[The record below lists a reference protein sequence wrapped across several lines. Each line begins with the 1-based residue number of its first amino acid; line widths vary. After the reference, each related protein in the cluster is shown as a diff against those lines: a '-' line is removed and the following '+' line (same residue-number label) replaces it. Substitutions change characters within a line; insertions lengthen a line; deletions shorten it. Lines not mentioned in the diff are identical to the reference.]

1 MNASAHRWSTMRY
14 MRQIF
19 AYRPLSFAIN
29 VLLWTLFHGIPLLF
43 GLLTR
48 AIFDSLSQGA
58 AAATSPWS
66 LLVLLALS
74 YGSRQGVFWIA
85 FQHFSHYYLFIK
97 AFLRRNLMQ
106 HLMVAAGSRVLPES
120 PSEAVSRFRDDVDD
134 ITNYTESYLDLSGFL
149 IYGLLGAA
157 LLFATDPLIAAV
169 VVAPLAVMALV
180 VERLAPLIRT
190 YRRRMREAT
199 ARVTSFIGETL
210 AAVQAV
216 KVAAREAPIAA
227 RMAQLGEERRQRALA
242 DVLLSEMVRSLSAN
256 LVNLAVGGVLLLA
269 AARMRTGEFSVGD
282 LALFMVVLPRL
293 THVLEFAAGM
303 MTEHRRARVAFDR
316 MENLMVDAPP
326 GQAVQHSPLDLEG
339 PLAPFAGVS
348 GLHQPLETLELRSL
362 SYEYPTGGGIFQVSF
377 SLKKGDFVVITGRIG
392 AGKTTLLR
400 VLQGL
405 LPAHSGQILWNGQP
419 VADPASFFRPPHS
432 AYTAQVPRLF
442 SETLSQNV
450 LLGDPEGP
458 QLDQALELAVLTP
471 DLERLERGRQTL
483 VGTRGVRLSG
493 GQVQRT
499 SAARLFTRNA
509 DLLIFDDLSSALDV
523 ATEKQLW
530 EGLFSQREATCL
542 VVSHRRVALRR
553 ASLIVVMKEG
563 QVEAQGSLEDLLQR
577 SPEMR
582 RLWDEEAEEEV

>member
-1 MNASAHRWSTMRY
+1 MKVPVAGWDTLRY

-19 AYRPLSFAIN
+19 TYRPLSFAIN
-29 VLLWTLFHGIPLLF
+29 AVLWTLFHGIPLLF

-48 AIFDSLSQGA
+48 AIFDALGQGQP
-58 AAATSPWS
+58 AATSPWS
-66 LLVLLALS
+66 LLALLALS
-74 YGSRQGVFWIA
+74 YGTRQGVFWIA
-85 FQHFSHYYLFIK
+85 FQHFSHFYLYIK

-106 HLMVAAGSRVLPES
+106 HLMLAAGSRVLPES

-134 ITNYTESYLDLSGFL
+134 ISNYTESYLDLSGFL

-169 VVAPLAVMALV
+169 VVAPLALMALV

-199 ARVTSFIGETL
+199 ARVTSFVGETL

-216 KVAAREAPIAA
+216 KVAAREHSISA
-227 RMAQLGEERRQRALA
+227 RMTNLGEERRKRALA
-242 DVLLSEMVRSLSAN
+242 DVLLSELVRSLSAN
-256 LVNLAVGGVLLLA
+256 LVNLAVGGVLLMA
-269 AARMRTGEFSVGD
+269 ASRMQAGDFSVGD

-293 THVLEFAAGM
+293 TQVLEFAAGM

-339 PLAPFAGVS
+339 PLPPFAGVS
-348 GLHQPLETLELRSL
+348 GFHRPLQSLELRSL
-362 SYEYPTGGGIFQVSF
+362 SFEYPTGGGIYQVSF
-377 SLKKGDFVVITGRIG
+377 SLNKGDFVVITGRIG

-405 LPAHSGQILWNGQP
+405 LPSQSGQILWNGQS
-419 VADPASFFRPPHS
+419 VTDPASFFQPPHS

-458 QLDQALELAVLTP
+458 QLDQAIELAVLAP

-530 EGLFSQREATCL
+530 EGLFGQREATCL

-553 ASLIVVMKEG
+553 ASLVVVMKEG
-563 QVEAQGSLEDLLQR
+563 HVEAQGSLEDLLQR

-582 RLWDEEAEEEV
+582 RLWDEEAEEEG

>member
-1 MNASAHRWSTMRY
+1 VNAPTPRWSTMRY

-19 AYRPLSFAIN
+19 AYRPLSFATN
-29 VLLWTLFHGIPLLF
+29 VVLWTLFHGIPLLF

-106 HLMVAAGSRVLPES
+106 HLMLAAGSRVLPES

-199 ARVTSFIGETL
+199 ARVTSFVGETL

-216 KVAAREAPIAA
+216 KVAAREEPIAA
-227 RMAQLGEERRQRALA
+227 RMAYLGEERRKRALA

-256 LVNLAVGGVLLLA
+256 LVNLAVGGVLLMA

-316 MENLMVDAPP
+316 MENMMVDAPP
-326 GQAVQHSPLDLEG
+326 GQAAQHSPLPLEG
-339 PLAPFAGVS
+339 PLPPLVGFDDQ
-348 GLHQPLETLELRSL
+348 HQPLQTLQLHQL
-362 SYEYPTGGGIFQVSF
+362 SYQYPTGGGIEQVSF
-377 SLKKGDFVVITGRIG
+377 SLQRGDFVVITGRIG

-405 LPAHSGQILWNGQP
+405 LPPQSGQILWNGQS

-458 QLDQALELAVLTP
+458 QLDQALDLAVLTP

-493 GQVQRT
+493 GQVQRA
-499 SAARLFTRNA
+499 SAARLFTRQA

-530 EGLFSQREATCL
+530 EGLFGQREATCL

-553 ASLIVVMKEG
+553 ASLIVVLKDG
-563 QVEAQGSLEDLLQR
+563 RVEAQGSLEYLLQH